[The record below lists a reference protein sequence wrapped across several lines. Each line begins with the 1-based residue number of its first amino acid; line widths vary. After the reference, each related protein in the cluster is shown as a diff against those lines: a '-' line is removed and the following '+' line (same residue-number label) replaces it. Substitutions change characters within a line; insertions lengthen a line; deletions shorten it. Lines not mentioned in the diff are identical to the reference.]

1 MMLSDYWGA
10 LSSRQRIGLGTG
22 AAVIVAGTLAFA
34 AWALRDPYVPLAA
47 DLSGERL
54 RELTHELDG
63 AKLRYAIDE
72 SGSGVT
78 VPQSQL
84 GKARAATAGGQ
95 FGAPPSV
102 GLELF
107 KETDF
112 STTDFAQR
120 INYQRALQGELTR
133 TIQTINGVRNA
144 RVHVILAEGGVLKR
158 NAAKASAAVSVA
170 MQPGAELALSQV
182 RGIQRLVAASV
193 PDIKIE
199 DVVVLDEW
207 GTSLTRAVGREGESD
222 LSSAQLD
229 LKRQAD
235 QYLQDKLSRLLKDLV
250 PHGIAS
256 LSVDTTLDYN
266 QLSVTT
272 EQPIATPG
280 SVENG
285 QPAGVL
291 VKQRHSQRGRG
302 AGVVE
307 ADYDGNSSS
316 ESDSTDEEYEYKVGH
331 RMEQTLSTPGSIK
344 RVSVAV
350 ALQGVPAE
358 LPPGAIEE
366 LVAHAVGID
375 RSRGD
380 SVAVLLLPAPAALQE
395 KEVELPTAP
404 RAPEQPRPA
413 QPRVQAPSTGWV
425 IAALGPSLAESRRT
439 YWAAG
444 TLAALLVLWVAMR
457 YRTRAR
463 RARAANSID
472 VDATAAKVRQWL
484 NEGAGNGRV

>member
-1 MMLSDYWGA
+1 MMWSDYWNA
-10 LSSRQRIGLGTG
+10 LGSRQKIGLGVG
-22 AAVIVAGTLAFA
+22 ALVVVAGTIGFA
-34 AWALRDPYVPLAA
+34 AWALRDPYVSLATQ
-47 DLSGERL
+47 LNGERL
-54 RELTHELDG
+54 QELAQELDA
-63 AKLRYAIDE
+63 AKLRYDIDE
-72 SGSGVT
+72 SGSVS

-84 GKARAATAGGQ
+84 GKARAAAAGGRL
-95 FGAPPSV
+95 GVPPSV

-133 TIQTINGVRNA
+133 TIETIHGVRSA
-144 RVHVILAEGGVLKR
+144 RVHVILADGGVLKR
-158 NAAKASAAVSVA
+158 NPAKASAAVTVA

-182 RGIQRLVAASV
+182 RGVQRLVAASV
-193 PDIKIE
+193 PQIKVE

-207 GTSLTRAVGREGESD
+207 GTSLTRTTAAEGESD

-235 QYLQDKLSRLLKDLV
+235 QYLQEKLSRLLKDLV
-250 PHGIAS
+250 PNGTAS

-266 QLSVTT
+266 QLRVTT
-272 EQPIATPG
+272 EEPIATPG
-280 SVENG
+280 SIDNG

-291 VKQRHSQRGRG
+291 IKQRHSQRGHS

-307 ADYDGNSSS
+307 ADYGS
-316 ESDSTDEEYEYKVGH
+316 EPADADSDSEYEYKVGH

-350 ALQGVPAE
+350 ALQGAPEE
-358 LPPGAIEE
+358 LSAGAIEE

-380 SVAVLLLPAPAALQE
+380 SVAVLLLASQASSTTNEPQ
-395 KEVELPTAP
+395 VELPSLPLDATDESVESP
-404 RAPEQPRPA
+404 PRPKTPLFWIA
-413 QPRVQAPSTGWV
+413 GT
-425 IAALGPSLAESRRT
+425 IAAFLLL
-439 YWAAG
+439 WAA
-444 TLAALLVLWVAMR
+444 R
-457 YRTRAR
+457 SRAR
-463 RARAANSID
+463 RTDAQSDID
-472 VDATAAKVRQWL
+472 VDAVTVKVRQWL
-484 NEGAGNGRV
+484 NEGAGNGV